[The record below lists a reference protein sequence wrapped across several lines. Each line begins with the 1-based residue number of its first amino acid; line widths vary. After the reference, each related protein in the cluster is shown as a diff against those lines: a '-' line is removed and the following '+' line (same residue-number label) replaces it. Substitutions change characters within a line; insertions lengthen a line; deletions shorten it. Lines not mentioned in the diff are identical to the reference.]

1 MSPEPTTTPAPVATS
16 APADARTADPRQQNR
31 GQGGQRQQGR
41 RPKPKSRYG
50 TQLSEKQNL
59 KDLFGIRDGQ
69 LRKYYAQALRVQG
82 QTGPMLISLLERRLD
97 NAIFRSGFA
106 QTRPQARQMATHR
119 LFAVNGRPV
128 DVPSYELRVGDVVS
142 VRESK
147 RSKSYFSQFEKRMQ
161 NASTPSWI
169 LINPEE
175 FNFKIQSL
183 PSFEEANI
191 GVDIRA
197 VLEFFAH

>member
-1 MSPEPTTTPAPVATS
+1 MSPAPTTQAPAPAKA
-16 APADARTADPRQQNR
+16 APTADPRTANR
-31 GQGGQRQQGR
+31 PGQGGQRQQGR
-41 RPKPKSRYG
+41 RPRQKSRYG
-50 TQLSEKQNL
+50 QQLSEKQNL
-59 KDLFGIRDGQ
+59 KELFGIRDGQ
-69 LRKYYAQALRVQG
+69 LRKYYAQALKTRG

-97 NAIFRSGFA
+97 NAIFRAGFA

-119 LFAVNGRPV
+119 LFAVNGRAV
-128 DVPSYELRVGDVVS
+128 DVPSYELKTGDVVS
-142 VRESK
+142 LRESK
-147 RSKSYFSQFEKRMQ
+147 RNKSYFSSFEKRMQ

-175 FNFKIQSL
+175 FSFKVQSL
-183 PSFEEANI
+183 PAYEEANV

>member
-1 MSPEPTTTPAPVATS
+1 MSSEPIKTVIPATNP
-16 APADARTADPRQQNR
+16 APADTKAVDPRQQNR
-31 GQGGQRQQGR
+31 PQGGQRQQGR

-59 KDLFGIRDGQ
+59 KNMFGIRDGQ
-69 LRKYYAQALRVQG
+69 LRKYHAQALRVKG
-82 QTGPMLISLLERRLD
+82 QTGPLLISLLERRLD

-119 LFAVNGRPV
+119 LFAVNGKSV
-128 DVPSYELRVGDVVS
+128 DVPSYELKAGDVVS
-142 VRESK
+142 VRDSK
-147 RSKSYFSQFEKRMQ
+147 KNKSYFSQLEKRMQ

-175 FNFKIQSL
+175 FSFKIQSV
-183 PSFEEANI
+183 PSFEEANV

-197 VLEFFAH
+197 VLEFYAR